1 MLYETMKSTVT
12 FEPELFKVTSTSLS
26 LPLQASS
33 AAETVGAKSTEG
45 APWCQAAPSFLF
57 GPASTVPKL
66 ALQLQLLPL
75 YSAFRTS
82 PVLL

>member
-45 APWCQAAPSFLF
+45 APW
-57 GPASTVPKL
+57 
-66 ALQLQLLPL
+66 
-75 YSAFRTS
+75 
-82 PVLL
+82 